1 MNITKY
7 EHACL
12 TIEQDGRLI
21 IIDPGE
27 FTSSLAIP
35 TNVDAIVITHEHQ
48 DHFDPNMLA
57 AIYDKNPTSLLI
69 SLSSIVEKMPDHQS
83 HAVAP
88 GDAVNVGP
96 FTLEFFG
103 GSHAEIHHTIAR
115 INNLSVL
122 VNDTF
127 YYPGDSFA
135 LPQRDVKLLAL
146 PASGPWFK
154 TSDAVD
160 FLLSVKPHMVF
171 PVHDI
176 HNSSHGQAL
185 FDRIVGGFATNNHI
199 TYTPLSIGQ
208 TVDI

>member
-1 MNITKY
+1 M
-7 EHACL
+7 

-21 IIDPGE
+21 VIDPGE

-35 TNVDAIVITHEHQ
+35 DTIDAVVITHEHQ
-48 DHFDPNMLA
+48 DHFDPDMLA
-57 AIYDKNPTSLLI
+57 AIYDKNPTSVLI
-69 SLSSIVEKMPDHQS
+69 SLQTIVEKMPDHQS
-83 HAVAP
+83 KAVAP
-88 GDAVNVGP
+88 GDTVTVGP

-103 GSHAEIHHTIAR
+103 GTHAEIHNSIALIDNLGVL
-115 INNLSVL
+115 INDS
-122 VNDTF
+122 F

-135 LPQRDVKLLAL
+135 LPHRHVELLAL

-160 FLLSVKPHMVF
+160 FMTAVKPTIVF

-185 FDRIVGGFATNNHI
+185 FHRIVGGFASKIGT
-199 TYTPLSIGQ
+199 TYTPLAITQ
-208 TVDI
+208 TIDI

>member
-1 MNITKY
+1 M
-7 EHACL
+7 
-12 TIEQDGRLI
+12 TIEQDDRLI
-21 IIDPGE
+21 IVDPGE
-27 FTSSLAIP
+27 FTSSLVIP

-48 DHFDPNMLA
+48 DHFDPDMLA

-69 SLSSIVEKMPDHQS
+69 SLQSIVEKMPDHQS
-83 HAVAP
+83 RSVKP
-88 GDAVNVGP
+88 EDTVTIGP

-103 GSHAEIHHTIAR
+103 GSHAEIHHTIKR
-115 INNLSVL
+115 IDNIGLL

-135 LPQRDVKLLAL
+135 LPQRAVKLLAL

-154 TSDAVD
+154 TSDAVN
-160 FLLSVKPHMVF
+160 FLLAVKPQTVF

-185 FDRIVGGFATNNHI
+185 FDRIVGGFATNNDI
-199 TYTPLSIGQ
+199 TYTPLTITQ
-208 TVDI
+208 TIEL